1 MKICILC
8 TKYLE
13 NVSLNFR
20 KMLLY
25 FFPENITCI
34 ENIYSEQNIS
44 LVKRDDFF
52 YIIIGAQFFKTL
64 FPKLKNKR
72 FIIYQLEQL
81 NKIKLDN
88 RLVSISKGVLDY
100 TEINRKI
107 YKDFRI
113 LYPPFSSYILSIK
126 EKEEKKEIDIL
137 FYGCLNPRRNNIL
150 NYVKKQFPNLNVK
163 ILNNKRGE
171 ELYNVIKKSKIVLNI
186 SFYKPAIFE
195 ICRINEI
202 IPFGSFIISELN
214 LIDEYT
220 KTLYEKKIF
229 FVENIEFNLK
239 QLSTIILHI
248 LSLEQRQDY
257 SDIINEINLRNK
269 NIMYNILYNPGK

>member
-52 YIIIGAQFFKTL
+52 YIIIGAQFFKNL
-64 FPKLKNKR
+64 VPKLKNKK

-81 NKIKLDN
+81 DKIKLDPQ
-88 RLVSISKGVLDY
+88 LISMSKGIIDY

-107 YKDFRI
+107 YKDFQI
-113 LYPPFSSYILSIK
+113 LYPPFSSYIFSVITEK
-126 EKEEKKEIDIL
+126 EKDIDIL

-150 NYVKKQFPNLNVK
+150 NYVRHEFPNLNVK

-171 ELYNVIKKSKIVLNI
+171 ELYDFIKKSKIVLNI

-202 IPFGSFIISELN
+202 IPFGTFIISELN

-229 FVENIEFNLK
+229 FVENIESNLK
-239 QLSTIILHI
+239 QLSNIILHI
-248 LSLEQRQDY
+248 LSLDQKQDY

>member
-25 FFPENITCI
+25 FFPQNITHI
-34 ENIYSEQNIS
+34 KNIYSEQHINQE
-44 LVKRDDFF
+44 DNF
-52 YIIIGAQFFKTL
+52 YIIIGAQFFKNL
-64 FPKLKNKR
+64 VPKLKNKR

-81 NKIKLDN
+81 DKIKLDPQ
-88 RLVSISKGVLDY
+88 LISMSKGIIDY

-107 YKDFRI
+107 YKDFQI
-113 LYPPFSSYILSIK
+113 LYPPFSSYIFSVNTEK
-126 EKEEKKEIDIL
+126 EKDIDIL

-150 NYVKKQFPNLNVK
+150 NYVRHEFPNLNVK

-186 SFYKPAIFE
+186 SFYKPSIFE

-202 IPFGSFIISELN
+202 IPFGTFIISELN

-229 FVENIEFNLK
+229 FVENIESNLK
-239 QLSTIILHI
+239 QLSNIILHI
-248 LSLEQRQDY
+248 LSLDKKQDY